1 MSHQSPSEAGH
12 EKSSVVTDMALRR
25 QLLSCMAETLTSQ
38 QYQVFVLNFLEGMP
52 QKDIASELGLSP
64 SAVCRSVA
72 AAKYRLRLA
81 LGYTF
86 ETPEDDPDADDRYTY
101 HS

>member
-1 MSHQSPSEAGH
+1 MSHQNRNGGVH
-12 EKSSVVTDMALRR
+12 EKNSVVTDMALRR

-52 QKDIASELGLSP
+52 QKDIADELGLSP
-64 SAVCRSVA
+64 SAVCRAVA

-86 ETPEDDPDADDRYTY
+86 EPPAPEDDFEAEYFD
-101 HS
+101 